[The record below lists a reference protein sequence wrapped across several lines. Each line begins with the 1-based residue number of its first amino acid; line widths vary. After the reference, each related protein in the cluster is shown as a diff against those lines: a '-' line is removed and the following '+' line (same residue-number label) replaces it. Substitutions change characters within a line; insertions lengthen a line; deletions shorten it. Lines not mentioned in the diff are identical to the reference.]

1 MVAALGHDF
10 GKIVAGDGHAQ
21 IGADLAKQV
30 FPDLTDAQ
38 YTAIAEHMGVPVTSL
53 GKATKAADIDNGRSV
68 GLKLLIEKQGGKMN
82 ILEFLKNGSGIHI
95 KEKNKGKFTS
105 YCGGKVTDECI

>member
-21 IGADLAKQV
+21 IGADLARQV

-38 YTAIAEHMGVPVTSL
+38 YTAIAEHMGTPKTSL

-68 GLKLLIEKQGGKMN
+68 IRRSEDAGNEIN
-82 ILEFLKNGSGIHI
+82 ISPQELFKALQE
-95 KEKNKGKFTS
+95 
-105 YCGGKVTDECI
+105 

>member
-38 YTAIAEHMGVPVTSL
+38 YKAIAEHMGNPKTSL

-68 GLKLLIEKQGGKMN
+68 GLKYSRDPVYIEGRT
-82 ILEFLKNGSGIHI
+82 IE
-95 KEKNKGKFTS
+95 
-105 YCGGKVTDECI
+105 YP